1 MLLKSKICLL
11 LVIVKMVQ
19 IITLHFL
26 EESIK
31 LRYKFYVNLLEII
44 SKFCNITLTD
54 IIHTQFVGMFI
65 IYFHINPYL
74 YFQRFICYN
83 ISNGCHVVLQ
93 LNNIYTKVA
102 YFLKICYH
110 T

>member
-54 IIHTQFVGMFI
+54 IIHT
-65 IYFHINPYL
+65 
-74 YFQRFICYN
+74 
-83 ISNGCHVVLQ
+83 
-93 LNNIYTKVA
+93 
-102 YFLKICYH
+102 
-110 T
+110 